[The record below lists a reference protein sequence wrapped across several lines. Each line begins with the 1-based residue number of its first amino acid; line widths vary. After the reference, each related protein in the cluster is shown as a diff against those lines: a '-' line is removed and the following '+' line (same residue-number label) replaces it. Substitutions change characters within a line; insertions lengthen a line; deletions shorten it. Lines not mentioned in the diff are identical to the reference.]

1 MLILASLLGV
11 FAIGSMMFFE
21 PSEGQTTDEEDP
33 FADAT
38 AAEVDAVQLGDVTD
52 GLFSFLDENGETQV
66 EPNETTPGDDMLF
79 GTNSADQFFGDMGAD
94 NIMAGGGDDA
104 ISGGAGSD
112 VVHGNG
118 GADSLNGDG
127 GYDALFGDLGD
138 DALYGGEGNDT
149 LSGNGED
156 ALNGWDADEQSA
168 AYLNGGD
175 GNDTIFAGEG
185 DDVSG
190 GLGADTLVL
199 NGDANAS
206 AQIRDFEAGEDTLV
220 LFFDAANGAPEI
232 TIEQDESELGQ

>member
-1 MLILASLLGV
+1 MLILASLLGM

-21 PSEGQTTDEEDP
+21 TSEGQTTDEDDP

-79 GTNSADQFFGDMGAD
+79 GTNSADQIFGDLGDD
-94 NIMAGGGDDA
+94 NIMAGGGDDT

-118 GADSLNGDG
+118 GADTLNGDG

-138 DALYGGEGNDT
+138 EALYGGEGNDT
-149 LSGNGED
+149 LSGNGD
-156 ALNGWDADEQSA
+156 NDQ
-168 AYLNGGD
+168 LNGGS
-175 GNDTIFAGEG
+175 GNDNLYGGEG

-190 GLGADTLVL
+190 GLGADSLVL
-199 NGDANAS
+199 NCDADAS
-206 AQIRDFEAGEDTLV
+206 AKIWDFEANEDTLV
-220 LFFDAANGAPEI
+220 FFTMQRMACLKSILSQMSAN
-232 TIEQDESELGQ
+232 